1 MTPDQEPLLQ
11 FFATEHLR
19 EDLRPIVQGFAD
31 LVNEMVN
38 VLPRNPERTMMVRN
52 LMLAKDNA
60 VRAKLWSGDTV
71 RY

>member
-19 EDLRPIVQGFAD
+19 EDLRPIVQPFAD
-31 LVNEMVN
+31 LANAMCN
-38 VLPRNPERTMMVRN
+38 TLPRNPERTVMVRN

-60 VRAKLWSGDTV
+60 VRAKLWNDSARV
-71 RY
+71 